1 MNMPPEPED
10 LPLVYDPT
18 PPAVMDN
25 IPTEQEPEWN
35 NSNET
40 TNYDPLDKFYNINDI
55 NDINLLNNGKTSD
68 ILNMFNMNS
77 FPELDGPLKR
87 IFEIKTEFYKYL
99 TMDFH
104 SENISDDNEIKI
116 HTDKINKTLEM
127 VDDVFQS
134 FHEIQKKTVQSEIKF
149 HKTLDKANNDIE
161 KIQDFHDFIQNIH
174 TKYNDLDSDK
184 IDNSIK
190 DVCEKL
196 LSDSL
201 VSDIKKDYEK
211 HLYLFKFYLHHFIKK
226 INHSNTGVTCSICL
240 QKPVDTFLN
249 PCGHTGCLECIN
261 LHKES
266 FNDTGLNPCFICR
279 KNIKS
284 QHKIYFS

>member
-25 IPTEQEPEWN
+25 IPSEQEPEWN

-40 TNYDPLDKFYNINDI
+40 INYDPLDKFYNTNIPKMNTGDT
-55 NDINLLNNGKTSD
+55 ND
-68 ILNMFNMNS
+68 ILNMFSMNA
-77 FPELDGPLKR
+77 FPELDGSLKR
-87 IFEIKTEFYKYL
+87 IFEIKADFYKYL
-99 TMDFH
+99 TMNFH
-104 SENISDDNEIKI
+104 SENIINDEEIKI
-116 HTDKINKTLEM
+116 HTEKIDKTLEM
-127 VDDVFQS
+127 IDHLFQE
-134 FHEIQKKTVQSEIKF
+134 FHKIQIDASQSEIKF
-149 HKTLDKANNDIE
+149 NETLKKANHDIH
-161 KIQDFHDFIQNIH
+161 KIQDFQDFIHTIH
-174 TKYNDLDSDK
+174 QKYNDLDSEK
-184 IDNSIK
+184 IESSIK

-201 VSDIKKDYEK
+201 VGNIKKDYEK
-211 HLYLFKFYLHHFIKK
+211 KLYLFKYYLHHFIKK
-226 INHSNTGVTCSICL
+226 VNHSNTGVTCSICL

-266 FNDTGLNPCFICR
+266 FTNTGLNPCFICR
-279 KNIKS
+279 KEIKS
-284 QHKIYFS
+284 EHKIYFS